1 MQEGTEFAALAADQ
15 VTRAE
20 EFDLKVVD
28 QIAEDCAA
36 AARVLEMITDA
47 AIEQWLSDTS
57 AFLEERRRQRPKEML
72 DRGRLQM
79 KQGRH
84 GEAEAAYRD
93 AIASDHPDHA
103 PAAMVYLGE
112 LLQERGRYVEAE
124 AAYRDAIASDHPD
137 HAPFAMFERG
147 LLLRTQRRHDGAETP
162 FVTP

>member
-1 MQEGTEFAALAADQ
+1 VRVIMQEGTEFAALAADQ

-112 LLQERGRYVEAE
+112 LLQGAADTWRLRPPTATRSRVTILTTRPPPWSIWANCFKARPIRG
-124 AAYRDAIASDHPD
+124 
-137 HAPFAMFERG
+137 G
-147 LLLRTQRRHDGAETP
+147 
-162 FVTP
+162 